1 MSFQSNTV
9 QEFVTGVY
17 FLPYRS
23 FIRQSRRQIIGLCH
37 ARNAPFPRW
46 RTHCMSERIIKPT
59 DELNLLMQFFGQNRK
74 KTQERNFLLFTVR
87 LWYWCIIRFRSDNLF
102 MVVCDNIFPAFKGG
116 FFLYSWNIFW
126 VNHFYLKQQIHEN
139 SRKVNLNGF
148 ISSWK
153 FLIEFQVI
161 VKIVYTTFGRA
172 EGDKALVLFRVVLVS
187 HTECCLHT
195 YCNLLVVTICAWMI
209 ACFPIFMTF
218 KGQCIFIVKL
228 YLYIIVV
235 KRTGNLSQHI
245 KHWYGTDYILQSYNT
260 VFLLNCQISC
270 YLSNF

>member
-17 FLPYRS
+17 SLPYRS

-37 ARNAPFPRW
+37 ARNAQFPRW
-46 RTHCMSERIIKPT
+46 RTHCMSERINKPT
-59 DELNLLMQFFGQNRK
+59 DELNLLMQFWSKQK
-74 KTQERNFLLFTVR
+74 KNTGTEFLLFTVR

-102 MVVCDNIFPAFKGG
+102 MVACDNISPAFKGG

-148 ISSWK
+148 TSSWK

-161 VKIVYTTFGRA
+161 VKIV
-172 EGDKALVLFRVVLVS
+172 
-187 HTECCLHT
+187 
-195 YCNLLVVTICAWMI
+195 
-209 ACFPIFMTF
+209 
-218 KGQCIFIVKL
+218 
-228 YLYIIVV
+228 
-235 KRTGNLSQHI
+235 
-245 KHWYGTDYILQSYNT
+245 
-260 VFLLNCQISC
+260 
-270 YLSNF
+270 